1 MDLKLF
7 KFLEEDNANAYYFK
21 DSTSPENASV
31 VYISVPW
38 SLTSAKGEGSSYA
51 PDAIIEASGKISSF
65 DAFNQISMEGKV
77 STLDIDYE
85 IQEKSIIL
93 GEDVWR
99 IFDYLRDGGLLKADF
114 FGRKVKKV
122 NEGILEMRQKVYQTS
137 KAWAEKG
144 KIIGIIGGDHS
155 VSYGAVKALAE
166 QHDQIGV
173 LFLDAQP
180 DMIQDNYDIKYS
192 HRTIARDII
201 NDIPQVSKMVQA
213 GIRDITEEEY
223 SIIQIN
229 PKVELFLMEQM
240 EQMLSSGETWN
251 NVCEKIINR
260 LPEKIY
266 VSVDIDVLNIECC
279 SHTISPL
286 PGGMPFGRLC
296 TLLNMLQH
304 EGKQIVG
311 FDITEVV
318 PIIKSKVDS
327 LSAAKLL
334 AKLTTSAL
342 KQKK

>member
-7 KFLEEDNANAYYFK
+7 KFLEEDNVNGYYFK
-21 DSTSPENASV
+21 DATAPENAKV

-51 PDAIIEASGKISSF
+51 PDAIIEASGNISSF
-65 DAFNQISMEGKV
+65 DAFNQVSLEGKV
-77 STLDIDYE
+77 ATLDIDYE

-99 IFDYLRDGGLLKADF
+99 IFDYLREGGLLKGDF
-114 FGRKVKKV
+114 FGRKVHKI
-122 NEGILEMRQKVYQTS
+122 NDGIQEMRQKVYETA
-137 KAWAEKG
+137 KKWVDAG
-144 KIIGIIGGDHS
+144 KIIGVIGGDHS

-166 QHDQIGV
+166 KNESIGI
-173 LFLDAQP
+173 LFLDAQS
-180 DMIQDNYDIKYS
+180 DMIQDNHDIKYS

-201 NDIPQVSKMVQA
+201 NDIPGISRMVQA
-213 GIRDITEEEY
+213 GIRDITMEEFRM
-223 SIIQIN
+223 IQSN
-229 PKVELFLMEQM
+229 PKIDLFLMDQM
-240 EQMLSSGETWN
+240 EEMLSNGETWHDICKKI
-251 NVCEKIINR
+251 VCG
-260 LPEKIY
+260 LPEKVYI
-266 VSVDIDVLNIECC
+266 SVDIDVLNIECC

-286 PGGMPFGRLC
+286 PGGMSFGHLC
-296 TLLNMLQH
+296 SLVNVLLA

-334 AKLTTSAL
+334 AKLTTSSI
-342 KQKK
+342 KK